1 MANEES
7 NFGNLTPRARQ
18 ILLLAKQEAERFNHD
33 RIGTEHL
40 LLGILALNEGVAV
53 NVLKS
58 LGLNLAQL
66 RLEVEKV
73 CGTGGAT
80 KTDGPM
86 PLTPR
91 LKRVLVFAAQEA
103 QAMNYN
109 FIGTEHLLLAI
120 LREGESQAARV
131 LQNLNVNFDEVR
143 QAILKTLDSDY
154 LPDGEDASES
164 QSGSGAPFQGGGA
177 PGNAAPDGLAALN
190 AFGRNRPNWPPRG
203 A

>member
-109 FIGTEHLLLAI
+109 FIGTEHLLLAGG
-120 LREGESQAARV
+120 GES
-131 LQNLNVNFDEVR
+131 
-143 QAILKTLDSDY
+143 
-154 LPDGEDASES
+154 
-164 QSGSGAPFQGGGA
+164 GGA
-177 PGNAAPDGLAALN
+177 GAAEFEREFRRGPSGDFEDPRLRLSAGWRGCLGVAVRFRGAVSGRWRAGQCRSGRVGGAERVRPEPDRT
-190 AFGRNRPNWPPRG
+190 GRPRG